1 MNKAVRYSWPLVV
14 GLLAGCSWNPMTWWS
29 SSASPPPAKAA
40 PAPVAPAPAADCGA
54 TGLQDRV
61 GALLIGSTA
70 SAPVGPTLRVSDLP
84 LPHRIIPDGSILSDP
99 RDPARLSVFLDARGR
114 IARLECQ

>member
-1 MNKAVRYSWPLVV
+1 M
-14 GLLAGCSWNPMTWWS
+14 
-29 SSASPPPAKAA
+29 
-40 PAPVAPAPAADCGA
+40 
-54 TGLQDRV
+54 QDRV